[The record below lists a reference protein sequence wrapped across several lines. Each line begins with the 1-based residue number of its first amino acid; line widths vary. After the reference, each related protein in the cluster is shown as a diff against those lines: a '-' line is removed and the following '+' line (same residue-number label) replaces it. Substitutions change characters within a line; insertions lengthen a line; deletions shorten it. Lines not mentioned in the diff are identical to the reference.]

1 VNIVTELSNH
11 TVTSHGIDVRK
22 DCGYYQSWLFDMI
35 HPVYRLPPSQ
45 YDRYQQHLLSLDE
58 QSKYTR
64 FGFFIKDDS
73 LIELC
78 DKFKS
83 NPGQHKIFVIEDQ
96 NLRVIAAGHIAL
108 ENNQTELAFSVLK
121 EYRCQGL
128 GSSLMERC
136 IKWCQNRGIRTG
148 CMVCLSTNIAI
159 KKLASKHGVL
169 INDHGETT
177 AEIRIPE
184 SNTSS
189 VLHEVFNSS
198 LARVDHMGKLQRN
211 FVKSIAF
218 PLLFKQ

>member
-1 VNIVTELSNH
+1 
-11 TVTSHGIDVRK
+11 
-22 DCGYYQSWLFDMI
+22 MA
-35 HPVYRLPPSQ
+35 HPVYQLPLAQ

-64 FGFFIKDDS
+64 FGFFIKDDAVN
-73 LIELC
+73 ELC
-78 DKFKS
+78 DKFIS
-83 NPGQHKIFVIEDQ
+83 NPEQHKIFVIEDQ

-128 GSSLMERC
+128 GSSLMQRC
-136 IKWCQNRGIRTG
+136 INWCQNRGIKNG
-148 CMVCLSTNIAI
+148 YMVCLSTNIAI

-184 SNTSS
+184 PNTSS

-198 LARVDHMGKLQRN
+198 LVQD
-211 FVKSIAF
+211 
-218 PLLFKQ
+218 